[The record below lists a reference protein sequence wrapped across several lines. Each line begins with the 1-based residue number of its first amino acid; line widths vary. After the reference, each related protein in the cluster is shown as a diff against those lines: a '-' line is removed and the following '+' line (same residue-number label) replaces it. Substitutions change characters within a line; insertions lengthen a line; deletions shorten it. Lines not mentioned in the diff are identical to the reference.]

1 MSDTELCKM
10 CTEYSNETKC
20 DNKENCKLL
29 AIVRENRE
37 LKKENADLR
46 LKISYMVN
54 PNAIGDRHEMGC
66 W

>member
-1 MSDTELCKM
+1 MRDIKLCEM
-10 CTEYSNETKC
+10 CTEYSKDIKC
-20 DNKENCKLL
+20 ENKDNCKLL
-29 AIVRENRE
+29 AIVRENRT

-46 LKISYMVN
+46 LEMSYMVN